1 MRTQF
6 VKIFLWFWLAITLAS
21 IANFILAITSHNSI
35 RATYRRNL
43 AEEHLQ
49 TLEQMLTIY
58 SRNISIPAKRC
69 HDRAV
74 SPAIPST
81 EIRTCLF
88 SNDGKR
94 LLAGGPVS
102 QPLQEAVTR
111 AALSRTAERVSR
123 DGYLAMAKPAAGPA
137 EVRYVAAVGMP
148 AISRWAEPDWL
159 LLTRIHSLYQMVSLL
174 IGGVVCYILA
184 WRLTAPIR
192 RLRTAAQRLACGDL
206 SARVGMS
213 PQKPGDEVAD
223 LGHDLDRMAERIET
237 LVEAQKRLLRDIS
250 HELRSPL
257 ARISVALG
265 LVRRNNSP
273 AGERYLDR
281 IETEAERL
289 NELIGQLLTLTVLE
303 SGSEQLQRET
313 VDLAALVGE
322 VAGDA
327 GFEAEEWNR
336 WVRIIACE
344 ALQISGNR
352 EMLRR
357 VVENVVRNAVR
368 YTDTGTAVEIILR
381 AMQHDGDSYAVL
393 SVRDHGPGVP
403 EMALTDIFRPFYRV
417 ADARDRQSGGTGIG
431 LAIVERAL
439 HMHGGTVTARNAPDG
454 GLIVEIR
461 LPIQEAGTRE
471 KE

>member
-43 AEEHLQ
+43 AEEHRQ
-49 TLEQMLTIY
+49 TLEQMLAIY
-58 SRNISIPAKRC
+58 SANISMPPKRC
-69 HDRAV
+69 HKRACRDKA
-74 SPAIPST
+74 PPT

-88 SNDGKR
+88 SSDGRR
-94 LLAGGPVS
+94 LLDGVPAS
-102 QPLQEAVTR
+102 RTMQEAVTR
-111 AALSRTAERVSR
+111 AAQSRTTTTVNK
-123 DGYLAMAKPAAGPA
+123 DGYLAMAKPVVGPSG
-137 EVRYVAAVGMP
+137 ENYVVAVGMP
-148 AISRWAEPDWL
+148 VISRWAEPDWI
-159 LLTRIHSLYQMVSLL
+159 LLTRIHSLYQAVSLL
-174 IGGVVCYILA
+174 IGGVACYILA

-192 RLRTAAQRLACGDL
+192 RLRAAAQRLACGDL

-257 ARISVALG
+257 ARINVALG
-265 LVRRNNSP
+265 LVRRNDTSS
-273 AGERYLDR
+273 GEKYLDR
-281 IETEAERL
+281 IEAETERL
-289 NELIGQLLTLTVLE
+289 NELIGQLLTLTIID
-303 SGSEQLQRET
+303 SGSEQFQRET
-313 VDLAALVGE
+313 VDLADLVME
-322 VAGDA
+322 VVDDA
-327 GFEAEEWNR
+327 GFEAEEHNR

-344 ALQISGNR
+344 ALQIAGNR

-368 YTDTGTAVEIILR
+368 YTDKGTAVEIVLH
-381 AMQHDGDSYAVL
+381 AMQHDGGSWAVL

-403 EMALTDIFRPFYRV
+403 ETALADIFRPFYRV

-431 LAIVERAL
+431 LAIVERAM
-439 HMHGGTVTARNAPDG
+439 HMHKGTVTARNAPEG

-461 LPIQEAGTRE
+461 LPIQ
-471 KE
+471 KEG

>member
-21 IANFILAITSHNSI
+21 IANFILAITSHSSI

-43 AEEHLQ
+43 AEEHRQ
-49 TLEQMLTIY
+49 TLEQMLAIF
-58 SRNISIPAKRC
+58 SGNIPMPPKRC
-69 HDRAV
+69 HDRACRNK
-74 SPAIPST
+74 SPAT
-81 EIRTCLF
+81 EIRICLF
-88 SNDGKR
+88 SSDGGK
-94 LLAGGPVS
+94 LLDGGPVS
-102 QPLQEAVTR
+102 RTMQEAATR
-111 AALSRTAERVSR
+111 AAQSRTAETVNRE
-123 DGYLAMAKPAAGPA
+123 GYLAMAKPVVGSSGGS
-137 EVRYVAAVGMP
+137 YVAAVGMP
-148 AISRWAEPDWL
+148 VISRWAEPDWL
-159 LLTRIHSLYQMVSLL
+159 LLTRIHSLYQVVSLL

-237 LVEAQKRLLRDIS
+237 LVESQKRLLRDIS

-257 ARISVALG
+257 ARINVALG
-265 LVRRNNSP
+265 LVRRNGSP
-273 AGERYLDR
+273 SGERYLDR
-281 IETEAERL
+281 IEAETERL

-313 VDLAALVGE
+313 VDLENLVRE
-322 VAGDA
+322 VVDDA
-327 GFEAEEWNR
+327 GFEAEEHNR
-336 WVRIIACE
+336 RVLIIACE

-368 YTDTGTAVEIILR
+368 YTDEGTAVEIVLH
-381 AMQHDGDSYAVL
+381 AVQHDGGPCAVL
-393 SVRDHGPGVP
+393 TVRDHGPGVP
-403 EMALTDIFRPFYRV
+403 EAALTNIFRPFYRV

-439 HMHGGTVTARNAPDG
+439 HMHNGTVTARNALEG

-461 LPIQEAGTRE
+461 LPIHEEG
-471 KE
+471 